1 MTFLTVKHSISKARY
16 SLGYNRVTLIDQTT
30 GKRYATC
37 GGGYDM
43 LGTCLGEYLQ
53 SNHQLELLAIA
64 HHAAC
69 QYDKTT
75 GFKSLYDPGKWT
87 KPEGML
93 YGMTRNTDLNNDKLL
108 SVRLDGACGF
118 DCMVKIARAAG
129 LTVNLYH
136 DKKGNLTSLF
146 VGVTI

>member
-1 MTFLTVKHSISKARY
+1 MDFLTVKHSVSKARD
-16 SLGYNRVTLIDQTT
+16 SFGYNRVTLVCQDT

-53 SNHQLELLAIA
+53 SNHQLQLAELVLQAYSVYNGRTLSDNG
-64 HHAAC
+64 H
-69 QYDKTT
+69 T
-75 GFKSLYDPGKWT
+75 GNK
-87 KPEGML
+87 L
-93 YGMTRNTDLNNDKLL
+93 YGLTYNTVTNSMT
-108 SVRLDGACGF
+108 LDGACGF

-136 DKKGNLTSLF
+136 DKKGRLTSLF
-146 VGVTI
+146 VG